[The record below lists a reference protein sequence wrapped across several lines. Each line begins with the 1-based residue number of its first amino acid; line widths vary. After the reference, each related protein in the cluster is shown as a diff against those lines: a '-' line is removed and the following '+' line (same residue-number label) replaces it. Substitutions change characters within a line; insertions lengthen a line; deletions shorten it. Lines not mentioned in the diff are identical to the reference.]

1 MKIALVQQTAGPDL
15 DDNLRR
21 GREAFEAAARSGAGL
36 VAFAELAF
44 LPFLPQIPAARR
56 PDFRRFAQ
64 TVPGPLTEE
73 FSALARRHGVV
84 AVLNLFERDGDRTYD
99 ASPVIDADG
108 RWLGT
113 TRMVHI
119 MDGPGFH
126 ERGYYAP
133 GDRSDFVFATSAGR
147 VGVAICYDRHFPEYM
162 RGLALQGAEI
172 VVIPQA
178 GLRDEWGEGLF
189 EAEVRTAALQ
199 NGYFAALC
207 NRVGQEEVLRFAGGS
222 FVVDPSGAVLARA
235 VGNGDELL
243 LADCDPAKIPASHA
257 RRHFLPDRRPD
268 VYRRLK
274 IAD

>member
-1 MKIALVQQTAGPDL
+1 VKIALVQQTAGPDL
-15 DDNLRR
+15 DDNVRR
-21 GREAFEAAARSGAGL
+21 GREAFRAAAAAGAEL

-44 LPFLPQIPAARR
+44 LPFLPQRPAGPRT
-56 PDFRRFAQ
+56 DVLRFAQ
-64 TVPGPLTEE
+64 TIPGPLTEE
-73 FSALARRHGVV
+73 FSALARRHGAAV
-84 AVLNLFERDGDRTYD
+84 VLNLFERDGDRTYD

-133 GDRSDFVFATSAGR
+133 GDRSDFVFSTAVGR
-147 VGVAICYDRHFPEYM
+147 VGVAICYDRHYPEYM
-162 RGLALQGAEI
+162 RGLALGGAEI

-178 GLRDEWGEGLF
+178 GVRNEWGEGLF

-207 NRVGQEEVLRFAGGS
+207 NRVGREDALRFAGES
-222 FVVDPSGAVLARA
+222 FVVDAAGAVLARA
-235 VGNGDELL
+235 AADRDDLL
-243 LADCDPAKIPASHA
+243 LADCDLSRLSECHA
-257 RRHFLPDRRPD
+257 RRHFLPDRRPS
-268 VYRRLK
+268 VYRSLK
-274 IAD
+274 LVD